1 MPLGFLAPV
10 KCRRME
16 KRTGGLDETRLLL
29 DRARNGDEQALERL
43 FERYLPRLQRWARGR
58 LPSWARDLADTHDL
72 VQDTL
77 LRTFK
82 KIDGFEYRGEGA
94 LQAYLRQALM
104 NRVREEIRRRS
115 RRPEP
120 APLDEDQADTAP
132 SPLERAMSGERI
144 ESYER
149 ALARLR
155 EDERELLIGRLEL
168 GLTYQELADLQ
179 QRPSSDAARK
189 ATERALM
196 RLVEEMSSG

>member
-1 MPLGFLAPV
+1 
-10 KCRRME
+10 ME
-16 KRTGGLDETRLLL
+16 NRTGGLDATRLLL
-29 DRARNGDEQALERL
+29 DRARNGDQEALERL

-58 LPSWARDLADTHDL
+58 LPAWARDLADTHDL

-115 RRPEP
+115 RRPE
-120 APLDEDQADTAP
+120 AIELDDQQPDRAA
-132 SPLERAMSGERI
+132 SPLERAIGRERVAA
-144 ESYER
+144 YEL
-149 ALARLR
+149 ALGRLK

-168 GLTYQELADLQ
+168 GLTYDELAQLQ
-179 QRPSSDAARK
+179 QRPSPDAARK
-189 ATERALM
+189 ATERALA
-196 RLVEEMSSG
+196 RLVEAMTDG

>member
-1 MPLGFLAPV
+1 
-10 KCRRME
+10 ME
-16 KRTGGLDETRLLL
+16 NRTGGLDETRLLL
-29 DRARNGDEQALERL
+29 DRARNGDEQALEQL
-43 FERYLPRLQRWARGR
+43 FERYMPRLQRWARGR

-82 KIDGFEYRGEGA
+82 RIDGFEYRGEGA

-115 RRPEP
+115 RRPDHTG
-120 APLDEDQADTAP
+120 LDEGQADEAA
-132 SPLERAMSGERI
+132 SPLERAIGRQRVEA
-144 ESYER
+144 YER
-149 ALARLR
+149 ALDRLK

-168 GLTYQELADLQ
+168 GLTYEELATLQ

-189 ATERALM
+189 ATERALA
-196 RLVEEMSSG
+196 RLIAEMSAG